1 MSIEAKIRI
10 AAIFPSEDSAKIATS
25 VLKKSLNKN
34 DHELAKALNA
44 LNPIE
49 NQENYQDEHINVEE
63 IKRKNCTLTI
73 NSYTYTS
80 EQPTWFAKSL
90 AQLGAE
96 RIHIVG
102 NWDGHV
108 QNYYFLEGEKVQKKV
123 FVGEPTQKIWS
134 EKDIEINKG
143 LFLPDGRVT
152 VKAKLVSTWVVGDI
166 YENIGMKFVT
176 TSGDEFFYK
185 GRGRLLE
192 TLWNS
197 KTEKFDTSMTIEF
210 SAVFEREM
218 HEKSYASFA
227 KRPTK
232 IVKISEST

>member
-1 MSIEAKIRI
+1 MSIEARVRVT
-10 AAIFPSEDSAKIATS
+10 ATFPSEDSAKNATS
-25 VLKKSLNKN
+25 ELKKSLKNN

-49 NQENYQDEHINVEE
+49 NQGNYHDDHINVEE
-63 IKRKNCTLTI
+63 IKRKNCALTI

-90 AQLGAE
+90 AKLGAE
-96 RIHIVG
+96 RIHIIG

-123 FVGEPTQKIWS
+123 FTGEPPQKILS
-134 EKDIEINKG
+134 AKDIEINKG

-152 VKAKLVSTWVVGDI
+152 VRAKLISTWVVGDI
-166 YENIGMKFVT
+166 YENIGMKFIT

-185 GRGRLLE
+185 GRGQLVD

-197 KTEKFDTSMTIEF
+197 KTEKFDTSITIEF
-210 SAVFEREM
+210 SAVFERET
-218 HEKSYASFA
+218 HEKNYASFA

-232 IVKISEST
+232 IVKISDQT